1 MYISDFKL
9 VDILR
14 DKMGEQEARTLVEYI
29 GVRIEDNYVEAKK
42 VFSTKEDLLKLE
54 LKILE
59 AIHKNSLDTQ
69 KMFAETKA
77 EFQKMFAETKAE
89 SQKQFAEVQK
99 QFVEVQKQISEIN
112 LTIAELREETQ
123 RMFAVSKI
131 ETQKQ
136 FTEVQKQFAEVQRV
150 IAESKADTLKW
161 MVGFIMGSTVAII
174 GTILTVMKMGGW

>member
-59 AIHKNSLDTQ
+59 AIHKNSIDTQ

-77 EFQKMFAETKAE
+77 E
-89 SQKQFAEVQK
+89 SQMQFA
-99 QFVEVQKQISEIN
+99 EVQKQISEIH
-112 LTIAELREETQ
+112 LTISELREETQ

>member
-59 AIHKNSLDTQ
+59 AIHKNSIDT
-69 KMFAETKA
+69 
-77 EFQKMFAETKAE
+77 QKMFAETKAE

-99 QFVEVQKQISEIN
+99 QFVEVQKQISETH